1 MYWRV
6 SDSDSFEDSS
16 GFGVETRIIG
26 HQAGSR
32 EDSQE
37 GLAVVHAEGGG
48 GSDRVEV
55 VQIAKG
61 DGTQS
66 V

>member
-48 GSDRVEV
+48 GSDEGRSGTES
-55 VQIAKG
+55 KG
-61 DGTQS
+61 
-66 V
+66 